1 MGRPGAIK
9 MMTTIATTLQ
19 DAIDACE
26 AHCNGARRD
35 ASLSNQFDKQVEMFG
50 RVLQKMLAN
59 MEKR

>member
-1 MGRPGAIK
+1 